1 MNTYSRRSILTI
13 AGGFALLGT
22 SAASAS
28 IIVRPGSPLYS
39 CTAMTSTPEV
49 KAVDS
54 DISFEQAYLDTT
66 TRYHANSLLL
76 TELALDDVEDERL
89 REIAQWILDTY
100 PQDLLDLGTMREDLF
115 GDAELE
121 EATREKMMIAMG
133 GMESCSDDS
142 HMNFLD
148 EKWVESTWKNHE
160 NPQLAYA
167 SMLVLVM
174 EMELHQHTSGEILAQ
189 DEAVHHFCM
198 RMAEEFPPTI
208 AAIKRVKGELLN
220 AY

>member
-1 MNTYSRRSILTI
+1 MKTYSRRSIFTV
-13 AGGFALLGT
+13 AGGLAFVGT
-22 SAASAS
+22 SSTSAS
-28 IIVRPGSPLYS
+28 IIGRPGSLLYS
-39 CTAMTSTPEV
+39 CGAMTSTPEV
-49 KAVDS
+49 KAIDS
-54 DISFEQAYLDTT
+54 EISFEQAYLDTT

-89 REIAQWILDTY
+89 REIAQSILDTY
-100 PQDLLDLGTMREDLF
+100 PQDLNDLGAMREDLF
-115 GDAELE
+115 GDAEPE

-133 GMESCSDDS
+133 GMESCTDDS

-148 EKWVESTWKNHE
+148 EEWVESTWKGND

-208 AAIKRVKGELLN
+208 AAIKKVRGELLN